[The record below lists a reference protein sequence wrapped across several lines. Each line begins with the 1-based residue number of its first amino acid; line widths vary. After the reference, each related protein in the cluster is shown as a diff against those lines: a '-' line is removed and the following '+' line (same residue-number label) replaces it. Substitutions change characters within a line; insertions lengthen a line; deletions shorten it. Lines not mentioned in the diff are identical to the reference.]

1 MKLQRSIGLVGL
13 TFIALSG
20 MLGSG
25 WLFAPHLVAQEA
37 GPAALISWGIGGLV
51 MLLLA
56 LTFAEVSAMLPVAG
70 GLARVPFF
78 SHGRLVG
85 VAMGWAA
92 WVGYTTTAPIEVM
105 AMLKYLDQWLPFI
118 READGSGMTG
128 AGFLISAA
136 LLAVMVLINAWG
148 VQFFTR
154 VNTSI
159 TWFKLV
165 IPVVIAVAILGG
177 RFDFANLSTPSYMPY
192 GWTGVLAG
200 VSTGGVIFA
209 FLGFRHAIDMA
220 GEVRNPQWTIPLALI
235 GSIILCLFI
244 YVLVQLAFLGAV
256 SPQEISGGW
265 KGLEFGHD
273 LGPFAAI
280 GIAIGMTWL
289 VSVIF
294 AGAIISPFGGA
305 LVATGS
311 NARLAMALG
320 ESGMFPRAIA
330 AISPRGVPLNG
341 LILNLAIGAV
351 LVVVMSFDELVTL
364 NGAAI
369 VLSFLAGPIALVA
382 LRAQL
387 PDRARLF
394 RLPAAAPLC
403 AAAFVAA
410 TWTLYWSGWH
420 TTWVLGLAILAG
432 LVLFLLMREK
442 MGAPGSLDLPQ
453 VRWLPAYLVGLGALS
468 YLGNFG
474 GGLGV
479 IPFGWDLAAG
489 AALGVASFA
498 HAYRD
503 RLPAENVVAN
513 LREIE
518 GEED

>member
-37 GPAALISWGIGGLV
+37 GPAALVSWGIGGIV

-70 GLARVPFF
+70 GLARVPYF

-92 WVGYTTTAPIEVM
+92 WVAYTTTAPIEVL

-118 READGSGMTG
+118 READGSGLTG
-128 AGFLISAA
+128 AGFVIAGI

-148 VQFFTR
+148 VAFFTR

-159 TWFKLV
+159 TWYKIA
-165 IPVVIAVAILGG
+165 IPIVVAVAIIGA

-209 FLGFRHAIDMA
+209 VIGFRHAIDMA
-220 GEVRNPQWTIPLALI
+220 GETRNPQRTIPLALI
-235 GSIILCLFI
+235 GSIFLCFVI
-244 YVLVQLAFLGAV
+244 YALAQVAFLGGV
-256 SPQEISGGW
+256 SPADLKGGW
-265 KGLEFGHD
+265 KGLEFAHD
-273 LGPFAAI
+273 YGPVAAI

-294 AGAIISPFGGA
+294 AGAVIAPFGGG
-305 LVATGS
+305 LVSTGS

-320 ESGMFPRAIA
+320 ESGMFPKAIA
-330 AISPRGVPLNG
+330 ALSPRGVPLNG
-341 LILNLAIGAV
+341 LVLNLVLGAV
-351 LVVVMSFDELVTL
+351 MVLVMSFEELITL

-369 VLSFLAGPIALVA
+369 VLSLLAGPIALIA
-382 LRAQL
+382 LRAQI

-394 RLPAAAPLC
+394 RLPAAGPLC

-420 TTWVLGLAILAG
+420 TTWVLGLSLLIG
-432 LVLFLLMREK
+432 FILFLLMREK
-442 MGAPGSLDLPQ
+442 MGAGGSLDLAQ
-453 VRWLPAYLVGLGALS
+453 FRWLPVYLLGLGVHS
-468 YLGNFG
+468 YLGNVG
-474 GGLGV
+474 GGIGV
-479 IPFGWDLAAG
+479 IPFG
-489 AALGVASFA
+489 
-498 HAYRD
+498 
-503 RLPAENVVAN
+503 
-513 LREIE
+513 
-518 GEED
+518 

>member
-37 GPAALISWGIGGLV
+37 GPAALVSWGIGGAV

-70 GLARVPFF
+70 GLARVPYF

-85 VAMGWAA
+85 VAMGWTA
-92 WVGYTTTAPIEVM
+92 WVGYTTTAPIEVL

-118 READGSGMTG
+118 REAGGGLTG
-128 AGFLISAA
+128 AGLLISAG

-148 VQFFTR
+148 VEFFTR

-159 TWFKLV
+159 TWFKIA
-165 IPVVIAVAILGG
+165 IPIVVAVAIIGA

-192 GWTGVLAG
+192 GWTGVLSG

-209 FLGFRHAIDMA
+209 FIGFRHAIDMA
-220 GEVRNPQWTIPLALI
+220 GETRNPQRTIPLALI
-235 GSIILCLFI
+235 GSIFLCYVI
-244 YVLVQLAFLGAV
+244 YTLAQVAFLGAV
-256 SPQEISGGW
+256 SPADIAGGW
-265 KGLEFGHD
+265 KNLDLDHD
-273 LGPFAAI
+273 YGPFAAI
-280 GIAIGMTWL
+280 GIALGMTWL

-294 AGAIISPFGGA
+294 AGAIVAPFGGG
-305 LVATGS
+305 LVSTGS
-311 NARLAMALG
+311 NARLALALG
-320 ESGMFPRAIA
+320 ESGMFPKAIA
-330 AISPRGVPLNG
+330 ALSPRGVPLNG
-341 LILNLAIGAV
+341 LILNFVIGAV

-369 VLSFLAGPIALVA
+369 VLSFLAGPIALLA

-387 PDRARLF
+387 PDRPRLF
-394 RLPAAAPLC
+394 RLPAAAPVG

-420 TTWVLGLAILAG
+420 TTWVLGLALLAG
-432 LVLFLLMREK
+432 LVLFLLMREQV
-442 MGAPGSLDLPQ
+442 GAEGSLDLPQ
-453 VRWLPAYLVGLGALS
+453 VRWLPAYLVGLGVLS

-474 GGLGV
+474 GGIGV
-479 IPFGWDLAAG
+479 IPFGWDLLAG
-489 AALGVASFA
+489 VALGLASFA

-503 RLPAENVVAN
+503 RLPADHVVAN

-518 GEED
+518 GEVD